1 MDSLTE
7 TFCLIDDFC
16 RAFEPAFNRR
26 LLANGP
32 KKRQRRGGLSLSEL
46 MTLAVLFH
54 PLGIAYRLSEDKPAL
69 SLIRVNTLVNA

>member
-16 RAFEPAFNRR
+16 RAFETAFHQR

-32 KKRQRRGGLSLSEL
+32 KKRRRKGWLSL
-46 MTLAVLFH
+46 
-54 PLGIAYRLSEDKPAL
+54 
-69 SLIRVNTLVNA
+69 